1 MDFSWMNS
9 KINIEYAILILVKG
23 QRFSETLELLD
34 LCVDGGHPAVLLL

>member
-1 MDFSWMNS
+1 MMVTVYKLHNLDGFSWMNS

-34 LCVDGGHPAVLLL
+34 L